1 MPDVVF
7 SLPAWEDYLWWQSRD
22 RKTLKR
28 INALIREINRSSYEG
43 IGQPEPLRG
52 HRSGRWSRRTNEK
65 DRLVYRIGTDD
76 TVQLIAVRGS
86 YA

>member
-7 SLPAWEDYLWWQSRD
+7 SLSAWEDYLWWQSQD

-28 INALIREINRSSYEG
+28 INALIRDINRSNHEG

-52 HRSGRWSRRTNEK
+52 DHSGCWSRRINDK
-65 DRLVYRIGTDD
+65 DRLVYRIAEGGSIQ
-76 TVQLIAVRGS
+76 VIAVRGH
-86 YA
+86 YT